1 MGPAH
6 CRIFLVDNDVRAT
19 RVLAQMLREDGFEVE
34 VSFDGAMAIGRLGRP
49 PLPDILI
56 TNYQLP
62 HVDGL
67 SIARFARSRDQKLP
81 VLMVTGYR
89 EVLEP
94 AAKSFDPPVR
104 IFGKPIAYAELL
116 HELEPFRQQ

>member
-1 MGPAH
+1 MDPAH

-19 RVLAQMLREDGFEVE
+19 KVLAQMLREDGFDVE
-34 VSFDGAMAIGRLGRP
+34 ITFDGATAIARLGRD
-49 PLPDILI
+49 PLPDVLI

-67 SIARFARSRDQKLP
+67 SIVRVARSRSDRLP
-81 VLMVTGYR
+81 VLMITGYR

-94 AAKSFDPPVR
+94 AAKDFDPPIR

-116 HELEPFRQQ
+116 HELEPYKR

>member
-1 MGPAH
+1 MGAAP

-19 RVLAQMLREDGFEVE
+19 KVLAQMLREDGFDVE
-34 VSFDGAMAIGRLGRP
+34 VTFDGAMAIGRLGRAP
-49 PLPDILI
+49 MPDVLI

-67 SIARFARSRDQKLP
+67 TIARFARSRAEQLP

-94 AAKSFDPPVR
+94 AAKEFDPPVR

-116 HELEPFRQQ
+116 RELEIYKA

>member
-1 MGPAH
+1 MDPAP

-19 RVLAQMLREDGFEVE
+19 KVLAQMLREDGFDVE
-34 VSFDGAMAIGRLGRP
+34 VTFDGATAIGRLGRA
-49 PLPDILI
+49 PLPDVLI
-56 TNYQLP
+56 TDYQLP

-67 SIARFARSRDQKLP
+67 SIVRFARSRSEKLP

-89 EVLEP
+89 ELLEP
-94 AAKSFDPPVR
+94 AAKGFDPPVR

-116 HELEPFRQQ
+116 HALEPFKH